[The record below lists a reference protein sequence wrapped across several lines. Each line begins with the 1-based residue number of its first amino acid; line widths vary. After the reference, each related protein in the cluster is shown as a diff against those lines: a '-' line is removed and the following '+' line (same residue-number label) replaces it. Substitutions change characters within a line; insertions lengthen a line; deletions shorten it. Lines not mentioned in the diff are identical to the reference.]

1 MNTAVF
7 TPAEADAVTAYVN
20 AKLAAAPP
28 LSQQQRDR
36 LTALLRPAATTR
48 SARAA

>member
-1 MNTAVF
+1 MNASVF
-7 TPAEADAVTAYVN
+7 TAPEADAVTAYVN

-28 LSQQQRDR
+28 LTEQQRDR
-36 LTALLRPAATTR
+36 LTALLRPAATAR